1 MVDNLF
7 LFDDSFLYEHC
18 DCALEAMAGGIE
30 REKTTT
36 ILKDAFYDKICTSLS
51 KPSNQRMLF
60 GYISEYRSRNI
71 EQLTSPMILNNIIFN
86 HAGED
91 ANVVLRAC
99 GLTKEEMMPVIKETK
114 KTLKLD
120 QVGANITPFNIC
132 MIMAM
137 SYFYNDVPKL
147 KALILYYA
155 CGFYYNIYS
164 GRFKKFGPVPEIMQ
178 YTINNATNKFKLKQY
193 GSVEKAVIAVMER
206 AVVFYKEQ
214 FERLYDYDICSTIIT
229 AFRTRVSQIIGSV
242 IEEYYENYEKN
253 NRLFTTID
261 KNEEGEVI
269 IDRENNT
276 GRIEKMASRYTIKFY
291 SEPVNLST
299 IRVVKAMSTDVSE
312 NELRTAINYIHDAG
326 SNDELKSFY
335 QSIFSL
341 FFKEYPEADAE
352 DIHSRKFLASANQ
365 IYKKGNSKDPDIIKI
380 KNISH
385 EWLKKG
391 SNVYRA
397 TTRAA
402 TMNSY
407 RKCIYMYFIMLVVNK

>member
-1 MVDNLF
+1 MF
-7 LFDDSFLYEHC
+7 LFDDMFSFEQDDL
-18 DCALEAMAGGIE
+18 ALEAAKGGIE
-30 REKTTT
+30 RERTTT
-36 ILKDAFYDKICTSLS
+36 ILRDAFYDKICLSLS
-51 KPSNQRMLF
+51 KPENQRMLF
-60 GYISEYRSRNI
+60 RYISEYRSRNI
-71 EQLTSPMILNNIIFN
+71 EQLTNPMILNNIIFN
-86 HAGED
+86 HSGED

-99 GLTKEEMMPVIKETK
+99 GVTSEEMLPVIKEAK
-114 KTLKLD
+114 KVLKLD
-120 QVGANITPFNIC
+120 QVGKNMTPFNIA

-147 KALILYYA
+147 KVLLLYYA

-164 GRFKKFGPVPEIMQ
+164 GRFRKFAPVPEIMQ
-178 YTINNATNKFKLKQY
+178 YTINNLTNKFRLKTL
-193 GSVEKAVIAVMER
+193 GSVEKAMVNAMEG
-206 AVVFYKEQ
+206 AVVLNKER
-214 FERLYDYDICSTIIT
+214 FKTLYDYDICCRLISD
-229 AFRTRVSQIIGSV
+229 FRTRVTQVIGSP
-242 IEEYYENYEKN
+242 IEKYFENYEKN
-253 NRLFTTID
+253 NRLFTTVER
-261 KNEEGEVI
+261 NEEGEVI

-299 IRVVKAMSTDVSE
+299 VRVVKAMSTDVSE
-312 NELRTAINYIHDAG
+312 NELRTAVNYIHDAG
-326 SNDELKSFY
+326 SNGELKSFY

-341 FFKEYPEADAE
+341 FFKEYPEADAD

-365 IYKKGNSKDPDIIKI
+365 IYKKGNSKDPDIINI

-397 TTRAA
+397 TTRTA

-407 RKCIYMYFIMLVVNK
+407 RKCIYMYFIMLVMSK